1 MDAVTLLKKVRRIEI
16 KSKRISDQLFT
27 GEYHSTFKGTGMSFS
42 EVRLYHPG
50 DEVRS
55 IDWNVTARTGTP
67 HIKVFEE
74 ERELTVMILVDISRS
89 TQFGSV
95 GIYRKDFIT
104 ELAAV
109 IAMSASGNN
118 DKVGLLLF
126 SDQVQLYLP
135 PKKGKT
141 QSLRIIRELIQTEP
155 TRTGTAIETGL
166 EYVLKVHKKKAIC
179 FLISDFLTEKSF
191 ESTLNVFSKKHD
203 CIGIWSRDPL
213 EKSFPNTG
221 ILTLED
227 AETGEKRWIDTAQ
240 KEFRRQFDQNVINHE
255 NNIRK
260 IFSKNKAGLVE
271 LNPDDTYYT
280 ALLKYFKNRAQK
292 TRR

>member
-1 MDAVTLLKKVRRIEI
+1 MDALTLLKKVRRIEI

-27 GEYHSTFKGTGMSFS
+27 GEYHSTFKGTGMNFS
-42 EVRLYHPG
+42 EVRLYNPG

-67 HIKVFEE
+67 HVKVFEE

-126 SDQVQLYLP
+126 SDRIHLYVP

-141 QSLRIIRELIQTEP
+141 QSLRIIRELIQTNP
-155 TRTGTAIETGL
+155 SQMGTDLEVAL
-166 EYVLKVHKKKAIC
+166 EYLLKVQKKKAIC
-179 FLISDFLTEKSF
+179 FLISDFLTDKSF
-191 ESTLNVFSKKHD
+191 ETKLNIVSKKHD

-213 EKSFPNTG
+213 EKSFPTTG

-227 AETGEKRWIDTAQ
+227 AETGAKRWIDTNQ
-240 KEFRRQFDQNVINHE
+240 KEFKRQFELNVKLHE
-255 NNIRK
+255 QKIRK

-271 LNPDDTYYT
+271 LDPDDTYYT
-280 ALLKYFKNRAQK
+280 ALLKYFKNRASK
-292 TRR
+292 TSR